1 MGRFLS
7 GLSWSQPVAAQA
19 YELGLSLPGV
29 QALVESRDAVVEHTR
44 LHQYV
49 FSLDG
54 VRVIVDS
61 RAWQILSVE
70 SEHTP
75 AGSSIFDELGGW
87 SLTDTARNNIHT
99 LNISIS
105 EVMAAIETGKWL
117 PAEQMR
123 TLCRTTTL
131 DVIISEST
139 SVIIAVLPGGQGRTL
154 SNVVPRAAGVGAP
167 VGSIPQDVH
176 DLISRAERAGLI
188 VTQANTNHYKIW
200 QHAEGVGAPVGIPS
214 TGSDSQH
221 GLRNSVA
228 EIRRRFGI
236 DLRQYKEPGIRE
248 RRG

>member
-1 MGRFLS
+1 MGRFLT
-7 GLSWSQPVAAQA
+7 GLSWSQPVAFKAHA
-19 YELGLSLPGV
+19 LGMGLDDV
-29 QALVESRDAVVEHTR
+29 QALVESRDAQVEHLR
-44 LHQYV
+44 LHHYAY
-49 FSLDG
+49 SRAG
-54 VRVIVDS
+54 VRVVVDS
-61 RAWQILSVE
+61 RSRRILSIE

-154 SNVVPRAAGVGAP
+154 SNVVPRAAGVGAS
-167 VGSIPQDVH
+167 VGSMPQNVH
-176 DLISRAERAGLI
+176 DLVGRAERAGLI

>member
-7 GLSWSQPVAAQA
+7 GLSWSQPVASKAHA
-19 YELGLSLPGV
+19 LGMGLDDV
-29 QALVESRDAVVEHTR
+29 QALVESRDAQVEHPR
-44 LHQYV
+44 LHHYAYSQ
-49 FSLDG
+49 DG
-54 VRVIVDS
+54 VRVVVDS
-61 RAWQILSVE
+61 RSRRILSIE

-87 SLTDTARNNIHT
+87 NLTDTARNNIHT

-105 EVMAAIETGKWL
+105 DVVSVIESGEWL

-123 TLCRTTTL
+123 TLCRTPEM
-131 DVIISEST
+131 DVIISEAT
-139 SVIIAVLPGGQGRTL
+139 SVIIAVLPAGQGKSL
-154 SNVVPRAAGVGAP
+154 SNAVPRAVGAGAP

-228 EIRRRFGI
+228 EIRQRFGI

-248 RRG
+248 RGG